1 MTKTIFRVA
10 GPVLLS
16 VALFGCRSP
25 IPDQFQRDFL
35 VEPKAGYL
43 VTDERANGFDL
54 KVFYYE
60 NGVFAN
66 GRKVEENAKSTFV
79 QIAVWLASRIG
90 RTPREFSKR
99 GLRVTVNRKRLKR
112 RYEVTVTGRVRYR

>member
-60 NGVFAN
+60 IGMFSN

-90 RTPREFSKR
+90 RTPREISKR
-99 GLRVTVNRKRLKR
+99 DLRVTVNRKRLKR
-112 RYEVTVTGRVRYR
+112 RYEVSVTGRVTYR